1 MESTV
6 LIQAGQSADAG
17 SVTAEHLRDIIAE
30 LETSGLRVRWV
41 ARPEDALAVISSDAT
56 LAALLV
62 EWDGSDGGAADGA
75 RVLRGLAR
83 RHAGL
88 PSFALVDDEDLHGIP
103 LWVYEQVQGFIW
115 LLEDTPSFI
124 AGRVVNAV
132 RGFQDRLLPPFF
144 SALQDFDHHHEYSWH
159 TPSHA
164 GGIAFLKSAVGRAY
178 FDYYG
183 EQLFRTD
190 LSISVTE
197 LGSPLEHTGAVGAAE
212 RNAARVF
219 GADRTF
225 FVLNGNSTANRVAGH
240 HFLARDEI
248 ALVDRNCHKSI
259 QHVLTISGGR
269 PVYLT
274 PTRNGLGICGPIP
287 PAALSQE
294 AIGRTLAAANLA
306 AEAASSDPAYAVVTN
321 STYDGLCYDAVRVAG
336 LLSGSVPRVHFD
348 EAWFAYA
355 RFNPLYRNRY
365 GMAVDETSVPGPDR
379 PTIITTQSTH
389 KLLAALSQ
397 AAMLH
402 VRSAPRAPVDFDRLN
417 ETYLM
422 HASTS
427 PLYPM
432 IASLDVAAAMMDGPG
447 GQTLT
452 GDAIVEA
459 VRFRQAMS
467 RLADRIRESGDRPP
481 WFFGSW
487 QPPTVTDPG
496 TGVVHRFQDA
506 PLDPL
511 CTEPACW
518 SLEPGAS
525 WHGFGGLES
534 GYCMLDPIKVTITCP
549 GVTADG
555 TIEEQGIP
563 ARLLAGYLDARN
575 IVVEK
580 VSDYTILILFSIGIT
595 KGKWGTLLDA
605 LIGFKDLYDGGA
617 RVRDVLPG
625 TGFDDLTLPD
635 LCARMH
641 RQLSGYH
648 LGDLLHEVFTDLP
661 EPALTPAACYQKLIR
676 SGTERLPLDKLAG
689 HIAATKVVVT
699 PPGIP
704 MLMPGEAIGPAD
716 GPVLSYLSALQ
727 AFDKTFPAFTADISG
742 VHRDA
747 SGDYWIEAVTR

>member
-1 MESTV
+1 M
-6 LIQAGQSADAG
+6 
-17 SVTAEHLRDIIAE
+17 
-30 LETSGLRVRWV
+30 
-41 ARPEDALAVISSDAT
+41 
-56 LAALLV
+56 
-62 EWDGSDGGAADGA
+62 
-75 RVLRGLAR
+75 
-83 RHAGL
+83 
-88 PSFALVDDEDLHGIP
+88 
-103 LWVYEQVQGFIW
+103 
-115 LLEDTPSFI
+115 
-124 AGRVVNAV
+124 
-132 RGFQDRLLPPFF
+132 
-144 SALQDFDHHHEYSWH
+144 
-159 TPSHA
+159 
-164 GGIAFLKSAVGRAY
+164 KSAVGRAY

-240 HFLARDEI
+240 HFLARDEL

-269 PVYLT
+269 PVYLV
-274 PTRNGLGICGPIP
+274 PSRNGLGICGPIP
-287 PAALSQE
+287 PAALSPE
-294 AIGRTLAAANLA
+294 AIGRAVASSGLAADAV
-306 AEAASSDPAYAVVTN
+306 SQDPAYAVVTN
-321 STYDGLCYDAVRVAG
+321 STYDGLCYDAVSVAG
-336 LLSGSVPRVHFD
+336 LLAGSAPRVHFD

-365 GMAVDETSVPGPDR
+365 GMAVDETSVPGPHR
-379 PTIITTQSTH
+379 PTIIATQSTH

-402 VRSAPRAPVDFDRLN
+402 VRSAPRAPVNFDRLN

-481 WFFGSW
+481 WFFGVW
-487 QPPTVTDPG
+487 QPPAVTDPA
-496 TGVVHRFQDA
+496 TAKEYRFQDA
-506 PLDPL
+506 PLDLL
-511 CTEPACW
+511 CTSPACW
-518 SLEPGAS
+518 SLEPGAA
-525 WHGFGGLES
+525 WHGFGGLEP
-534 GYCMLDPIKVTITCP
+534 GYCMLDPVKVTITCP
-549 GVTADG
+549 GTSADG
-555 TIEEQGIP
+555 STGEWGIP
-563 ARLLAGYLDARN
+563 ARLLAGYLDSRN

-580 VSDYTILILFSIGIT
+580 VGDYTILILFSIGIT

-605 LIGFKDLYDGGA
+605 LIGFKDLYDTGA
-617 RVRDVLPG
+617 QVRDVLPG
-625 TGFDDLTLPD
+625 TGYDDLTLPE

-641 RQLSGYH
+641 RQLSGNH
-648 LGDLLHEVFTDLP
+648 VGGLLHEVFTSLP
-661 EPALTPAACYQKLIR
+661 EPVMTPAACYQMLIR
-676 SGTERLPLDKLAG
+676 SGTERLPLASLAD
-689 HIAATKVVVT
+689 HVAATKVVVT

-704 MLMPGEAIGPAD
+704 MLMPGEAIGPGD

-727 AFDKTFPAFTADISG
+727 SFDKAFPAFTSDISG
-742 VHRDA
+742 VHRDP
-747 SGDYWIEAVTR
+747 SGDYWIEAVTQ